1 MIGGSL
7 PRLLVSFTFL
17 VSSEAPTISI
27 TLNFSKPATEKPSAA
42 VVSISVKNI
51 SSEPQS
57 VTKSN
62 AFSDFSIR
70 LTDATDG
77 LEVPLTNEAKELRSG
92 TKRGFQTRSVHGFD
106 LPPGK
111 GYTEDLELG
120 RYFQI
125 KPKGKYRL
133 RVSRDFGR
141 PPLTVVSNLLVIE
154 LD

>member
-1 MIGGSL
+1 MIGSSL
-7 PRLLVSFTFL
+7 PKLFVSFMFL
-17 VSSEAPTISI
+17 VSSGPPTISI
-27 TLNFSKPATEKPSAA
+27 TLSFTKSATEKPSAT

-57 VTKSN
+57 VAKSD

-92 TKRGFQTRSVHGFD
+92 TKRGFQIRSVHGFD

-111 GYTEDLELG
+111 VYTEDLELG
-120 RYFQI
+120 RYFQVQ
-125 KPKGKYRL
+125 PKGKYRL
-133 RVSRDFGR
+133 RVSRDFGS
-141 PPLTVVSNLLVIE
+141 PPLTVVSNVLVIK